1 MSRVCCICGKGKMKG
16 NQVSNSNIKTLTPRN
31 ANLHK
36 MSIEK
41 DGKVTNG
48 YVCTKCMK
56 TSKKNVNN

>member
-1 MSRVCCICGKGKMKG
+1 MSRVCSICGKGKMKG

-36 MSIEK
+36 MNIEVN
-41 DGKVTNG
+41 GKVSNE

-56 TSKKNVNN
+56 TAKKSA